1 VASAAALHLAA
12 SLPNFFIQEVPA
24 VLDNAA
30 RQFRDELAGAP
41 VESVKDG
48 YFALSLQPGLGLKVN
63 ESLVRRDAQ

>member
-1 VASAAALHLAA
+1 L
-12 SLPNFFIQEVPA
+12 FIQEVPA

-63 ESLVRRDAQ
+63 ESLVRRHAQ